1 MYSKKSDKIKTKE
14 NISNNIAVIVDDGSA
29 AGASF
34 IVVQSKDIRKY
45 NPFKI
50 IMAAPIIPND
60 IFKLLN
66 QGHDTT
72 VTILKP
78 KKNFYY
84 IQQYY
89 KDFKTI
95 NESEVINIIKNW

>member
-29 AGASF
+29 TGASF
-34 IVVQSKDIRKY
+34 IVATKYIRKY